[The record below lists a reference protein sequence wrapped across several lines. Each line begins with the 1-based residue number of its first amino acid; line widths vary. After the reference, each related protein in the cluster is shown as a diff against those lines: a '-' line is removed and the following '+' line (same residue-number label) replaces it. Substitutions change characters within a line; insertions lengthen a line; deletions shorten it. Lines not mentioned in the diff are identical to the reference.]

1 MQGVD
6 EKIRSFVLL
15 VISLNVNAAPNHL
28 KIWPNSIY
36 YLVGIALTNGNEENS
51 TFNASEEQNNC
62 IYGKNENNNNS
73 NNSNII
79 IQIVIILNAASAPST
94 TTSVSSISLESK

>member
-28 KIWPNSIY
+28 KIWPISSFELIGENCD
-36 YLVGIALTNGNEENS
+36 EE
-51 TFNASEEQNNC
+51 FVILGRFKEKEEQNNC
-62 IYGKNENNNNS
+62 ICKNENNNNS